1 MRIGR
6 TLVTVAVLGAVAAAA
21 DAALYVVALVSLS
34 GGPSATGWDAL
45 QIANRL
51 ALGVALLGAAAGVL
65 AGSRRRGAP
74 GVLLAAAAVTLTL
87 AVGMR
92 VLGERLASIEPT
104 AQPSDLYVAL
114 LAIEGTGSDLL
125 PVPIVLVLGA
135 ATAAAVGRLLRDRAL
150 AA

>member
-6 TLVTVAVLGAVAAAA
+6 ALVPVAVLAGVAAAVDA
-21 DAALYVVALVSLS
+21 VLYVAALLALS
-34 GGPSATGWDAL
+34 GGPSAIGWDAL
-45 QIANRL
+45 TTANRV
-51 ALGVALLGAAAGVL
+51 ALVAALLGAAAGVL
-65 AGSRRRGAP
+65 ASPRRRAAP
-74 GVLLAAAAVTLTL
+74 GFLLAAAAVALTL

-104 AQPSDLYVAL
+104 AQPSNLYVAL

-125 PVPIVLVLGA
+125 PVPIVLALGG
-135 ATAAAVGRLLRDRAL
+135 ATAVVVGRLLRDRAL